1 MENCSAMHVLSPV
14 QKRHRTKNSYMKKY
28 TWRYLVIF
36 DNIQGSLMIC
46 EVVWGYSKI
55 FKDIWS
61 ERMQIVTGHA
71 DLLQIEVPWK
81 VPREVCRILDKES
94 SETIKCW
101 LHQFPYAFRMLV
113 PKRPSPYH
121 TSIPHPPFLS
131 VLQLTP
137 SLSHQMENCWVMHVH
152 SPVEKR
158 HRTKNSYRKPIVFKV
173 VCGDIS
179 KSELVLG
186 TLIQRLKNSNFRV
199 HLQSLSHQMGICSA
213 MPVL

>member
-1 MENCSAMHVLSPV
+1 M
-14 QKRHRTKNSYMKKY
+14 
-28 TWRYLVIF
+28 
-36 DNIQGSLMIC
+36 
-46 EVVWGYSKI
+46 
-55 FKDIWS
+55 WS
-61 ERMQIVTGHA
+61 ERMQIVIGHA

-101 LHQFPYAFRMLV
+101 LHQFPYAFPMLV

-158 HRTKNSYRKPIVFKV
+158 HRTKNSYRKLIVFKV

-186 TLIQRLKNSNFRV
+186 TLIQRLKNYNFRL
-199 HLQSLSHQMGICSA
+199 HLQSLSHPMEISRA
-213 MPVL
+213 MHVHSPVEKRHHTKKSYRKSIVFKVVCGDINKWNSFWVREVSD